1 MISWCKLFT
10 QNKPELC
17 PRYSNNNNNNNYNN
31 KRFQSLNPHFNC
43 KGRII
48 ERHHPEVHELTK
60 GLGFFCRGLWVILPI
75 TSFSERKEFFRTRE
89 NIPKQSNKT
98 NKAKIHTIK
107 AVSQSSIVERSK
119 LLIACETTGL
129 RGKKKKNRD

>member
-1 MISWCKLFT
+1 MISWCKLLT
-10 QNKPELC
+10 QNVPELC
-17 PRYSNNNNNNNYNN
+17 PRYSNKNNNNNYNN

-60 GLGFFCRGLWVILPI
+60 GLGFFVEVYELYYQLPASLREKN
-75 TSFSERKEFFRTRE
+75 SFEREKHC
-89 NIPKQSNKT
+89 NKT

-107 AVSQSSIVERSK
+107 AVSQSSMVEKSK

-129 RGKKKKNRD
+129 